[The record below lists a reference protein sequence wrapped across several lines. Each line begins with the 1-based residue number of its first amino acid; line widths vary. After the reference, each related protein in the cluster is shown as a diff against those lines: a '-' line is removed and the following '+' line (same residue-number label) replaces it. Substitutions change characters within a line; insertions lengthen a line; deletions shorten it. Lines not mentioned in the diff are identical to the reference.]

1 LAHQLSK
8 EKIMNISS
16 TQKLVLSIIATV
28 GLGSLGGVFTIA
40 EIQGWY
46 AGLNKPSFNPPNW
59 IFGPMWTFLYFLM
72 GISFYLIWKLPA
84 SKERSTAIQ
93 LFITQFVFNFCWSII
108 FFSMHQIGW
117 AFLEIIAM
125 WVFILLT
132 ILQFRKLSIPAAVL
146 LIPYLLWVSF
156 ASILNGSIW
165 QLN

>member
-1 LAHQLSK
+1 M
-8 EKIMNISS
+8 KISN
-16 TQKLVLSIIATV
+16 TQKLILSIVATV
-28 GLGSLGGVFTIA
+28 GLGSLGGIFTIA
-40 EIQGWY
+40 EIPTWY

-59 IFGPMWTFLYFLM
+59 IFGPMWTTLYFLM
-72 GISFYLIWKLPA
+72 GISFYLIWKLPISVA
-84 SKERSTAIQ
+84 RILAIRI
-93 LFITQFVFNFCWSII
+93 FIIQFILNFCWSII

-117 AFLEIIAM
+117 ALVEIIAM

>member
-1 LAHQLSK
+1 M
-8 EKIMNISS
+8 KITN
-16 TQKLVLSIIATV
+16 TQKLILSIIATV
-28 GLGSLGGVFTIA
+28 GLGSLGGIFTIA
-40 EIQGWY
+40 EIPTWY

-59 IFGPMWTFLYFLM
+59 IFGPMWTTLYVLM
-72 GISFYLIWKLPA
+72 GISFYLIWKLPISA
-84 SKERSTAIQ
+84 SRTQAIRI
-93 LFITQFVFNFCWSII
+93 FIFQFILNFCWSII

-117 AFLEIIAM
+117 AFVEIIAM

-132 ILQFRKLSIPAAVL
+132 IIQFRKLSTLAAAL

>member
-1 LAHQLSK
+1 MK
-8 EKIMNISS
+8 NI
-16 TQKLVLSIIATV
+16 VRFIIAIGIPVTV
-28 GLGSLGGVFTIA
+28 GAIAGVFTSA
-40 EIQGWY
+40 SVKGWY
-46 AGLNKPSFNPPNW
+46 STLNKPSFNPPNW
-59 IFGPMWTFLYFLM
+59 IFGPMWTTLYFLM
-72 GISFYLIWKLPA
+72 GISFYLIWKLPISA
-84 SKERSTAIQ
+84 ARTQAIRI
-93 LFITQFVFNFCWSII
+93 FIIQFILNFCWSII

-117 AFLEIIAM
+117 ALVEIIAM

>member
-1 LAHQLSK
+1 
-8 EKIMNISS
+8 MNINS
-16 TQKLVLSIIATV
+16 TQKLVISIIGTV

-72 GISFYLIWKLPA
+72 GISFYLVWKLP
-84 SKERSTAIQ
+84 SSIERSKAIR
-93 LFITQFVFNFCWSII
+93 LFVIQFVFNFFWSII
-108 FFSMHQIGW
+108 FFSLHQTGW
-117 AFLEIIAM
+117 AFAEILLM

-132 ILQFRKLSIPAAVL
+132 ILQFRKLSTAAAVL

-156 ASILNGSIW
+156 ASLLNASIW
-165 QLN
+165 LLN